1 MLAVHG
7 RDLAEFGQDCA
18 LSREIY
24 SNQRADRVQG
34 LAEYD
39 LNIGGCELVGGDAK
53 QKRDP
58 AVDASCEGGCDSYV
72 GDCRLNKGCEA
83 KVCFDLA
90 ERIGERGGGAAA
102 RAFDHDH

>member
-24 SNQRADRVQG
+24 SNQRADRAQG

-39 LNIGGCELVGGDAK
+39 LNIGGCEPVGRDAK
-53 QKRDP
+53 
-58 AVDASCEGGCDSYV
+58 
-72 GDCRLNKGCEA
+72 
-83 KVCFDLA
+83 
-90 ERIGERGGGAAA
+90 
-102 RAFDHDH
+102 

>member
-58 AVDASCEGGCDSYV
+58 AFDASCEGGGDSYV

-90 ERIGERGGGAAA
+90 ERIEIGRASCRERV
-102 RAFDHDH
+102 

>member
-24 SNQRADRVQG
+24 SKQRVDRAQG
-34 LAEYD
+34 LAEHD
-39 LNIGGCELVGGDAK
+39 LNIGGCELVGRDAK

-58 AVDASCEGGCDSYV
+58 AVDASCEGGGDRFV
-72 GDCRLNKGCEA
+72 GDCRLY
-83 KVCFDLA
+83 KV
-90 ERIGERGGGAAA
+90 A
-102 RAFDHDH
+102 RPRSVSTWLSV